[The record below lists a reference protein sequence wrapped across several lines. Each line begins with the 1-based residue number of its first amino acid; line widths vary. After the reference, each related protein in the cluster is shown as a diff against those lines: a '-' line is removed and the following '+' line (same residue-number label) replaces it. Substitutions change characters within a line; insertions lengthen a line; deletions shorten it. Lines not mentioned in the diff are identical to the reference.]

1 MNDQDFE
8 SYIDLAA
15 AQQGLNIDPAWRES
29 VIAYYR
35 LSARMAAVLEEHPL
49 PPVEEPAPVFSA

>member
-1 MNDQDFE
+1 MDDQDQE
-8 SYIDLAA
+8 TYLDLAA
-15 AQQGLNIDPAWRES
+15 AQQGLRIDPAWREM
-29 VIAYYR
+29 VITYYR